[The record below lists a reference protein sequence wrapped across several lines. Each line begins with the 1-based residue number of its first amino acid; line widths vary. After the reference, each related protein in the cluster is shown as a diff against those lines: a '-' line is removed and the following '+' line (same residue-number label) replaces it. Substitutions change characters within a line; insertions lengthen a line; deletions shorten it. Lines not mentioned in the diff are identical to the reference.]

1 MGSWEEVKEG
11 VWQRDSTGC
20 TLTLRRKQ
28 GAWEWRATVW
38 LAEQW
43 VELAGRRPP
52 KAKERERVS
61 AAEMQKAAELGL
73 SGCLVQLRE
82 DADEMV
88 AKLLEGNLAQRGADV
103 DGPLFTK
110 NTG

>member
-1 MGSWEEVKEG
+1 MGSWEEVEEE
-11 VWQRDSTGC
+11 VWRRDVAGG

-43 VELAGRRPP
+43 VELGGKRRFKAQGREG
-52 KAKERERVS
+52 AS

-73 SGCLVQLRE
+73 SSCLVQLRE

-88 AKLLEGNLAQRGADV
+88 SKLLEVTPDAERHG
-103 DGPLFTK
+103 
-110 NTG
+110 